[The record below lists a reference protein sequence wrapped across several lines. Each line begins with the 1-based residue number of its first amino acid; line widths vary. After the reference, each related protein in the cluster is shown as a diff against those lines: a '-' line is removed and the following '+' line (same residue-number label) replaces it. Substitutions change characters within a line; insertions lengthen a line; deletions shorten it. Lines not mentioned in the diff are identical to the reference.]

1 MGRTGIFETV
11 FAAAF
16 ASVMGLG
23 AGGAAALDHGPDTY
37 RAEPSG
43 GAALPAWLVRHKLR
57 QQGYQDIEAVRA
69 ADDGFIVDAR
79 DQWGRRVRLLVDRST
94 GEILAQPGF
103 GMAHLGVADVAA
115 LVEQQGMALCSRIV
129 RCADRYEMK
138 ALDGQGALRDVH
150 VDPLTGA
157 MWF

>member
-1 MGRTGIFETV
+1 MRRTGIFETV

-23 AGGAAALDHGPDTY
+23 AAGAATLEQGPDTY
-37 RAEPSG
+37 RAEPAG
-43 GAALPAWLVRHKLR
+43 GSSLPVWLVRHKLR

-69 ADDGFIVDAR
+69 AEHGFAVDAR
-79 DQWGRRVRLLVDRST
+79 DEWGRRVRLLVDRST
-94 GEILAQPGF
+94 GEIMPQPGY
-103 GMAHLGVADVAA
+103 GMAHLGVAEVAA
-115 LVEQQGMALCSRIV
+115 LVEQKGMALCSRIV
-129 RCADRYEMK
+129 RCDDRYELK